1 MQGIELLRRI
11 RTAGYRAASPLER
24 ALLRLRGQP
33 DLPPLWLRRHVGDPK
48 KFRSAAIET
57 MAWIERLG
65 LLETNPRILDIGS
78 GCGAMLLEFQGRLGE
93 SGSYVG
99 FDVHAPSI
107 RWAQKH
113 WREDPRIRFET
124 ARIKTPYSAA
134 ESGAL
139 RDYQFPVE
147 SGWADFVLAKSVF
160 THMLLPELQSYLNEI
175 RRVLDASG
183 FALISFFLF
192 DRGGGNLPAFPHFDP
207 VEPGVRW
214 RMANHPHA
222 AVTYDKELVLELIQ
236 AADLLVAHHVEG
248 FWPGTAETPTGQ
260 DQLVVKRK

>member
-11 RTAGYRAASPLER
+11 RTASYRAASPLEW
-24 ALLRLRGQP
+24 AFLRLRGQP
-33 DLPPLWLRRHVGDPK
+33 ALPPLWLRRHVGDPR

-65 LLETNPRILDIGS
+65 LLESNPRILDIGS
-78 GCGAMLLEFQGRLGE
+78 GCGAMLLEFQERLGK

-113 WREDPRIRFET
+113 WRDDPRIRFET

-139 RDYQFPVE
+139 SDYRFPVE
-147 SGWADFVLAKSVF
+147 SSWADFVLAKSVF
-160 THMLLPELQSYLNEI
+160 THMLVDELQSYLSEI
-175 RRVLDASG
+175 RRVLNVSG
-183 FALISFFLF
+183 HALISFFLF
-192 DRGGGNLPAFPHFDP
+192 ARGGGNLPAFQHCDP
-207 VEPGVRW
+207 AEPRVRW
-214 RMANHPHA
+214 RMAHHPHA
-222 AVTYDKELVLELIQ
+222 AVAYDKELVL
-236 AADLLVAHHVEG
+236 DLLETSGLAVAHHVEG
-248 FWPGTAETPTGQ
+248 FWPGTVATPTGQ
-260 DQLVVKRK
+260 DQLVVKCK